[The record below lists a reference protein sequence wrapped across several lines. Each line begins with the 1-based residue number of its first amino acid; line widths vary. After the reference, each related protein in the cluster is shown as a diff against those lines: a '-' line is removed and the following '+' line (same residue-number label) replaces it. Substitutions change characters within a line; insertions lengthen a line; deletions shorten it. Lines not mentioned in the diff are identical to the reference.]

1 MLKGIAGRME
11 KLGYSEDGV
20 LLAEKPLSIM
30 GQELR
35 ERLQTLFWEMEI
47 KGASEFHSFLEESA
61 RTWMHILIF
70 FKTLEIRGMSEAVT
84 AEILPPDTVVFDP
97 RLLPDFHQRCV

>member
-1 MLKGIAGRME
+1 MSKAILKPVVSKLRQLLLKGIAGRME

-70 FKTLEIRGMSEAVT
+70 FKTLLSYRFTNSCTSLVIT
-84 AEILPPDTVVFDP
+84 
-97 RLLPDFHQRCV
+97 